1 MELRNKYYY
10 FTEALSTR
18 FCNDVIDFALKQKD
32 KDAVVGEKNLEK
44 FSKKELK
51 EVKKNTR
58 DSKITWLQEPWMYRE
73 IKPYLEDANRLA
85 HWNFDFDWIE
95 SLQFTKYA
103 KNQFYTWHTD
113 AFPDSYKSSSSTH
126 NNKIRKLSFICQLS
140 NPNKY
145 KGGEVDFVIPK
156 MDKTK
161 LTFSAYQLKEIIP
174 QGSIVVFPSFVWHRV
189 RPVTKGVRHSLVSWA
204 LGFPFK

>member
-1 MELRNKYYY
+1 MELKDRYYY
-10 FTEALSTR
+10 FTSALSKK
-18 FCNDVIDFALKQKD
+18 FCNHVMNFALQK
-32 KDAVVGEKNLEK
+32 KHKKAVVGNKKLENY
-44 FSKKELK
+44 SKKELK

-58 DSKITWLQEPWMYRE
+58 DSNISWLEEPWMFRE
-73 IKPYLEDANRLA
+73 IRPYLHEANRLA
-85 HWNFDFDWIE
+85 NWNFEFDWIE
-95 SLQFTKYA
+95 SLQFTKYS
-103 KNQFYTWHTD
+103 KNQFYNWHTD
-113 AFPDSYKSSSSTH
+113 AFAETYKSSSPTH